1 MQVVRHST
9 LSSLIN
15 FKCKIVINLIVFWK
29 DKIVCV
35 SLVNVTMCLNIV
47 RELNLSFAHG
57 SIVSLLPCFTGK
69 VSRVFC

>member
-47 RELNLSFAHG
+47 RELNLSFAAHG

-69 VSRVFC
+69 VF

>member
-35 SLVNVTMCLNIV
+35 SLVNVTVCLNIV
-47 RELNLSFAHG
+47 RELNLSFAAHG

-69 VSRVFC
+69 VF